1 MDFSKDERLNNFD
14 AENETHRLLFLAGF
28 WNAIRCCNVNIYLT
42 KDPWKNVLQGMI
54 PQFSETKNF
63 SLTKDRL
70 FAKLDD
76 SHANY
81 TASSLFNNK
90 NFKYFAPISGKLSIT
105 H

>member
-1 MDFSKDERLNNFD
+1 
-14 AENETHRLLFLAGF
+14 
-28 WNAIRCCNVNIYLT
+28 
-42 KDPWKNVLQGMI
+42 MI

-81 TASSLFNNK
+81 TAGSLFNNK
-90 NFKYFAPISGKLSIT
+90 NFKYFAPISGKIINNSLVITEILDPEKVKESNLEIGDVIFKVNAKSIAEIIDEFSQ
-105 H
+105 

>member
-1 MDFSKDERLNNFD
+1 
-14 AENETHRLLFLAGF
+14 
-28 WNAIRCCNVNIYLT
+28 
-42 KDPWKNVLQGMI
+42 MI

-90 NFKYFAPISGKLSIT
+90 NFKYFAPISGKIINNSLVITEILDPEKVKESNLEIGDVIFKVNAKSIAEIIDEFSQ
-105 H
+105 

>member
-1 MDFSKDERLNNFD
+1 
-14 AENETHRLLFLAGF
+14 
-28 WNAIRCCNVNIYLT
+28 
-42 KDPWKNVLQGMI
+42 MI

-63 SLTKDRL
+63 SLTNDRL

-90 NFKYFAPISGKLSIT
+90 NFKYFAPISGKIINNSLVITEIPDPEKVKESNLEIGDVIFKVNAKSIAEIIDEFSQ
-105 H
+105 